1 MADERGTGTI
11 NQLPSGAFRLR
22 FCLPD
27 GTRRSFTRKTRE
39 ELESLQ
45 RGILATL
52 EEQQEM
58 VCASTLSGL
67 SRRFLRHRAEMGSR
81 STKSEESR
89 WNKYILAASFAEQ
102 AVSTVT
108 TKQVREWTKQLK
120 KTKTSRIYGKES
132 VSNGND
138 KQAFLSRQTIKHCL
152 NLLRAFFAWTID
164 EGLLQTNPAKG
175 VEPPKQETTVRGWTF
190 LNPEEQVSLIRAV
203 PEDQRH
209 LVAFALGT
217 GLRLGE
223 QWSLR
228 LEDVYLGDEPHIV
241 VRYGGPNKA
250 PTKTGEIRRVEL
262 FGWGLQ
268 AAAIAVEQAN
278 RLPNP
283 LGLLFPLPSGAE
295 RRWRKPP
302 KSWKR
307 WVEQAGLKRRVRW
320 HDLRHSC
327 ASSLICGWW
336 VRPWTLVE
344 VSKHLGHS
352 SLSTTERYAH
362 LTDTVTKRAARET
375 RQIHQ
380 TTKWTQDWT
389 RSGHALPPASPD
401 SPMIPLRATVDSNH
415 RPLAPEAE
423 RKPVNF
429 QQVTSKRVHFM
440 STQSV
445 ELLRLVAKG
454 DERANEYAC
463 ALAAAVLADPLTQLA
478 QAVIGGAPLAQA
490 VRMAELI
497 LKQPDHNEDEQGA
510 HVANLPIRS

>member
-11 NQLPSGAFRLR
+11 NQLPSGAYRLR

-52 EEQQEM
+52 EEQQET

-67 SRRFLRHRAEMGSR
+67 SRRFLRHRSEMGNR
-81 STKSEESR
+81 SVDSERSR
-89 WNKYILAASFAEQ
+89 WNNYVLSADFAGQ
-102 AVSTVT
+102 AISTIS
-108 TKQVREWTKQLK
+108 TKQVREWTKALK
-120 KTKTSRIYGKES
+120 KTKTKKRYGKARIET
-132 VSNGND
+132 GTD
-138 KQAFLSRQTIKHCL
+138 KQTFLSRQTIKHCL
-152 NLLRAFFAWTID
+152 NLLRAFFAWAID
-164 EGLLQTNPAKG
+164 EGIIQTNPAKD

-190 LNPEEQVSLIRAV
+190 LDSNEQTSLICAV
-203 PEDQRH
+203 PDNQRF

-228 LEDVYLGDEPHIV
+228 LEDVHLGDDPHLIV
-241 VRYGGPNKA
+241 HYGGTSMA

-268 AAAIAVEQAN
+268 ATAFAVEQAK
-278 RLPNP
+278 LTPNP
-283 LGLLFPLPSGAE
+283 LGLLFPLPNGGE

-302 KSWKR
+302 KGWKR
-307 WVEQAGLKRRVRW
+307 WVEQSGLKRRIRW
-320 HDLRHSC
+320 HDLRHTC

-336 VRPWTLVE
+336 GRAWTLVE
-344 VSKHLGHS
+344 VSKHLGHA

-362 LTDTVTKRAARET
+362 LTDTVTKKAARET

-380 TTKWTQDWT
+380 TTKWTRDWT
-389 RSGHALPPASPD
+389 RSGHALPPTSSD
-401 SPMIPLRATVDSNH
+401 SPMIPRRATQDSNL

-423 RKPVNF
+423 RKLLKF
-429 QQVTSKRVHFM
+429 Q
-440 STQSV
+440 
-445 ELLRLVAKG
+445 
-454 DERANEYAC
+454 
-463 ALAAAVLADPLTQLA
+463 
-478 QAVIGGAPLAQA
+478 
-490 VRMAELI
+490 
-497 LKQPDHNEDEQGA
+497 
-510 HVANLPIRS
+510 